1 MTQTA
6 RLRRTRDFDAV
17 YKNGR
22 RKRST
27 HFVLIA
33 WKNPEEQGLRFG
45 LSVAKRLGNAVVR
58 NRIRRRLR
66 EILRREEWPAIGSGQ
81 QQPGWDVVIQPRTG
95 KIARAEIVPLRE
107 ELTGLIAA
115 ALKAA

>member
-17 YKNGR
+17 YKKGR

-33 WKNPEEQGLRFG
+33 WKNPGESGCRFG

-66 EILRREEWPAIGSGQ
+66 EILRRGEWGSTGSGKKKA
-81 QQPGWDVVIQPRTG
+81 GWDVVIQPRTG
-95 KIARAEIVPLRE
+95 NIARAEIAPLRE
-107 ELTGLIAA
+107 ELTGLITA
-115 ALKAA
+115 ALKTS

>member
-6 RLRRTRDFDAV
+6 RLRRTRDFDVV
-17 YKNGR
+17 YKKGR

-33 WKNPEEQGLRFG
+33 WKNPEGQGLRFG
-45 LSVAKRLGNAVVR
+45 LSVAKRLGNAVTR

-66 EILRREEWPAIGSGQ
+66 EILRREEWGEKARGQ
-81 QQPGWDVVIQPRTG
+81 HKVSWDVVIQPRTG
-95 KIARAEIVPLRE
+95 KIARAELAPLRE
-107 ELTGLIAA
+107 ELTGLITA
-115 ALKAA
+115 ALKAS